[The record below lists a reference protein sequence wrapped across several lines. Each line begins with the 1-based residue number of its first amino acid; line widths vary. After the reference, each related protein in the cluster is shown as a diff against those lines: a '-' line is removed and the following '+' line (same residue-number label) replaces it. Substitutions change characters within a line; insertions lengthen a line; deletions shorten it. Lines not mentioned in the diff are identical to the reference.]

1 MRKQKQFCKKYVHEG
16 LFPEIYL
23 IGHLQNCC
31 DLEKVRVGSKQT
43 HICLQRKLLSLRI
56 VIYLNQ
62 LNGSLA
68 KSCRPEKY
76 NKHTFSE
83 KSEYR

>member
-31 DLEKVRVGSKQT
+31 DLEKNSHLFTEKALVLTNCDISEP
-43 HICLQRKLLSLRI
+43 IEWFISEILS
-56 VIYLNQ
+56 
-62 LNGSLA
+62 A
-68 KSCRPEKY
+68 
-76 NKHTFSE
+76 
-83 KSEYR
+83 